1 MSISFKEF
9 SDILE
14 KPVKSGAMKAKSKTG
29 GQKGGKDSSIGMKST
44 TAKSPGGG
52 KDTSGSLEKKL
63 SLGFGKKSSTSKKD
77 TDKKKKDDDTL
88 SVSKSGDTATLG
100 GKSYKIKPV
109 DDKDDKKTEPEKPEK
124 PTFGGL
130 GLVDRKVDTTQRAAQ
145 EKKRK
150 AGIDKYRAKV
160 AKDKEEKAKR
170 IETDKKTSA
179 THAADDQSSDQQKQ
193 KDKEEK
199 QKNIEAENKKKEQRA
214 KEKETIPKSEETM
227 NTETTIKEDWIED
240 ILIDKLLSKNRV
252 RAAKIF
258 NAMTKRNKMKY
269 LDTVQSVTSRNSGY
283 TDDEVISALQDFDI
297 DISKTAR
304 KTWEEVENQQE
315 AEKMHNYVNTLS
327 LERSVNLWAEAAK
340 KDEDLDPVRGDKTL
354 TKKSQE
360 KITINPMEKQPS
372 RGV

>member
-77 TDKKKKDDDTL
+77 TDKKKKEADEL
-88 SVSKSGDTATLG
+88 KKKKEAE
-100 GKSYKIKPV
+100 KKK
-109 DDKDDKKTEPEKPEK
+109 KADDKKTEPEKPEK